1 MARRDRRLQQVERA
15 GHVGIDKGRPRMAR
29 DIRLVER
36 RGMDHRFDAMAR
48 EGALDHCSLRHRTD
62 EMGVGAG
69 RDVQADRDVVGG
81 MESG

>member
-1 MARRDRRLQQVERA
+1 
-15 GHVGIDKGRPRMAR
+15 MAR

-69 RDVQADRDVVGG
+69 RDVQADRDVAGG